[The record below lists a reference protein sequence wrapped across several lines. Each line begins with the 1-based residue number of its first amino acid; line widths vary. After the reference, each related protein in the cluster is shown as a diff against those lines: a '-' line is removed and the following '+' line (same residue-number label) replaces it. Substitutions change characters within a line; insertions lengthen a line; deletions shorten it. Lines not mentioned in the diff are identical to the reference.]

1 VQKPRQPASNGNGVR
16 ARLIARGFQI
26 LFQLAGR
33 PGGAS
38 LGEVSRL
45 TGLSRATAL
54 RILRTLGDLD
64 VVSLDPG
71 TRTYRLGPAAC
82 RLGIAA
88 GEQLDVSRAAR
99 PVLEALQTATGETVC
114 LFRRQGAERVC
125 IAAVTSEQD
134 LKYSMDVGQRRPL
147 LRGAPGKAL
156 IAHMDADARESL
168 LATLRPAEARALIAA
183 CRHVRETGVAVSAD
197 EVVRGG
203 TAIAAPVFGPDG
215 RARAVLAVLAPSARL
230 DTAAVR
236 RTVALVRTAAR
247 EITERIGGVTAAPAV
262 ARRPRT

>member
-1 VQKPRQPASNGNGVR
+1 VPAATVPPSRRERTGVR
-16 ARLIARGFQI
+16 ARLIARGFHV

-38 LGEVSRL
+38 PGELSRS
-45 TGLSRATAL
+45 TGLSRATTL
-54 RILRTLGDLD
+54 RILRTLSDLD
-64 VVSLDPG
+64 VVSVDG
-71 TRTYRLGPAAC
+71 VTRTYRLGPAAC

-88 GEQLDVSRAAR
+88 TEQLDVTRAAR
-99 PVLEALQTATGETVC
+99 PVLDALQARTGETVC
-114 LFRRQGAERVC
+114 LFRRQGTERVC

-156 IAHMDADARESL
+156 VAHLDRGALDPL
-168 LATLRPAEARALIAA
+168 LATLRPAEARALLAE
-183 CRHVRETGVAVSAD
+183 CRRIREAGVAVSED

-215 RARAVLAVLAPSARL
+215 GARAVLAVLGPSARL
-230 DTAAVR
+230 DGVAVPPV
-236 RTVALVRTAAR
+236 VALVRSGARDITA
-247 EITERIGGVTAAPAV
+247 RIGGVPAV
-262 ARRPRT
+262 ARRTRR